1 MSNLYEKVLDTFL
14 ILRDVR
20 ERFSTYSS
28 TDIKKLIAVKMKSIR
43 EPLALKHLYEL
54 EKAIANLRESL
65 EKEKLSLVDSAD

>member
-28 TDIKKLIAVKMKSIR
+28 TDIKKLIAAKMKSIR
-43 EPLALKHLYEL
+43 EPSALNHLYEL
-54 EKAIANLRESL
+54 EKAIADLRESL